1 MADSHGILTDR
12 IWIDPVFTHGEGALS
27 DFSRRL
33 DVSEAL
39 GQILAARDLFDLDGA
54 RRFLNPSESDLH
66 DPFQMAGME
75 AAVRRIEQAIDRFEK
90 VLIFGDY
97 DVDGT
102 ASAAIL
108 YNYLKRLGARVH
120 YFIPDRMV
128 DGYGL
133 NVPTINKIK
142 AAQADLIITVDNGST
157 ALEESRYIAEQGI
170 DLIVTDHHRMGEE
183 FPIAVALVNPQRPDC
198 TYPFKGLS
206 AAGVAFKMVCA
217 LDRRLTE
224 RAFWDERG
232 LCHTQPAYYLDLV
245 ALATVADMSP
255 LTGENRVLVK
265 LGLELM
271 NARPRPG
278 LAGLIRECNIRSGIS
293 PSTINFKIAPKINA
307 LGRIGDPRLGMQILL
322 AHSYTEGRRLARH
335 LAAVNRMR
343 QEIERNVLTSAIRQ
357 VEECEDQSSYVLVG
371 NDWHPGVIG
380 IIATRIAYQYQR
392 PTVVIT
398 LAHGDQALGS
408 ARGCG
413 AVNVLDALASCESLL
428 DRFGGHANAAG
439 LALQPGRVGAFR
451 DRFRAFMEE
460 SRNGPQAP
468 DCHAIS
474 IETWIDADLL
484 DLRFSEEIGRLS
496 PFGFGNPEPVFGVR
510 ALNLDHPAVMQNR
523 RLRFQLSGSR
533 FSEDTVGWDQA
544 EWTRNLSGSF
554 DAALTPQV
562 QYGPDGVRT
571 HFRVLDLRSVA

>member
-12 IWIDPVFTHGEGALS
+12 IWIDPVVSHGEAVLS
-27 DFSRRL
+27 DFSRQL
-33 DVSEAL
+33 EISEAM
-39 GQILAARDLFDLDGA
+39 GRILAARDLLDLDGA
-54 RRFLNPSESDLH
+54 KRFLNPSETDLH
-66 DPFQMAGME
+66 DPFLMAGMDE
-75 AAVRRIEQAIDRFEK
+75 AVRRIMQAIDRFEK

-120 YFIPDRMV
+120 YFIPDRMA

-133 NVPTINKIK
+133 NTATVNKIK

-157 ALEESRYIAEQGI
+157 ALDESQYIAQLGI

-183 FPIAVALVNPQRPDC
+183 FPTAVALVNPHRPDC
-198 TYPFKGLS
+198 TYPFKDLS
-206 AAGVAFKMVCA
+206 ATGVAFKVVCA

-224 RAFWDERG
+224 RGLWDQRG
-232 LCHTQPAYYLDLV
+232 ICHTLPVYYLDLV

-255 LTGENRVLVK
+255 LVGENRVLVK
-265 LGLELM
+265 LGLDLI
-271 NARPRPG
+271 NSRPRPG

-293 PSTINFKIAPKINA
+293 PSTINFKLAPKINA

-343 QEIERNVLTSAIRQ
+343 QEIERNVLSSAMRQ
-357 VEECEDQSSYVLVG
+357 VEEAHDPSAFVLVG
-371 NDWHPGVIG
+371 TDWHPGVIG
-380 IIATRIAYQYQR
+380 IIATRIAYQFQR

-398 LAHGDQALGS
+398 LANRVQALGS
-408 ARGCG
+408 ARGYG
-413 AVNVLDALASCESLL
+413 EVNVLDALASCENLL

-439 LALQPGRVGAFR
+439 LALQPERVGEFR
-451 DRFRAFMEE
+451 SRFHAFME
-460 SRNGPQAP
+460 SSPGAQPAADARGIA
-468 DCHAIS
+468 
-474 IETWIDADLL
+474 IETWIDPGLL
-484 DLRFSEEIGRLS
+484 DSRFCDEMARLS
-496 PFGFGNPEPVFGVR
+496 PFGYGNPEPVFGVR
-510 ALNLDHPAVMQNR
+510 GMNMTHPAVTQTR
-523 RLRFQLSGSR
+523 RLRFQIAGSR
-533 FSEDTVGWDQA
+533 YAEDCLCWDQA

-554 DAALTPQV
+554 DMALSPQIL
-562 QYGPDGVRT
+562 YGPEGVRSN
-571 HFRVLDLRSVA
+571 FRVVDLRSVA